1 MKKIWR
7 KFIVFAAIGLFIGA
21 GVLPNINSEV
31 TFYDIQDQEQQSE
44 DNHGYPLCWN
54 WTIAQSFIPQ
64 LNILTRIKLKLF
76 TNDDYTNDTLK
87 VSIRKSLDNKDLTN
101 VTKMLDYSSEEY

>member
-21 GVLPNINSEV
+21 GILPNINSEV

-44 DNHGYPLCWN
+44 TVTEQLCC
-54 WTIAQSFIPQ
+54 I
-64 LNILTRIKLKLF
+64 
-76 TNDDYTNDTLK
+76 
-87 VSIRKSLDNKDLTN
+87 SLSYFSLSHLWVIDCI
-101 VTKMLDYSSEEY
+101 SQ